1 MNTLLFEVLQTGA
14 TVCGILLINALFVAC
29 EFSLVK
35 LRYSSKA
42 MDDPAAT
49 PAGGAVAHLLTKTG
63 EVARLF
69 RFGTTA
75 CAVALAVVLF
85 PFVEAR
91 LESSLGFTP
100 WFTAL
105 IAFLIAIGAQYIFAD
120 LLPRAL
126 GFNYPER
133 SLAVTAPPVLLLVWV
148 LRPLIDGVH
157 TLTAKAFRSMRLPT
171 DTDLNLLDVEVQIR
185 ALGIDGPPLSPQL
198 RKILSNGVRMSELEV
213 SDILLPRNQIQ
224 YFDIN
229 NTMAENLDLA
239 RRTGHTRFP
248 LCDGDLD
255 HCLGIIH
262 IKDVF
267 RWKGGFDSLDPRKL
281 RRNITSLSADE
292 PVEMALEKLLKLRMH
307 MALVVDEFGG
317 TVGIVTLEGIL
328 EELVGDIHD
337 EFDAHEEAEIE
348 DLADGSVRVS
358 GLTAIHDIE
367 EHLQVRIETDDVST
381 IGGLI
386 TAELGRI
393 PGKGEVLVVENPGL
407 QVTVDEVDEKRVISA
422 TLRVFSRAEEN

>member
-1 MNTLLFEVLQTGA
+1 MNNFIIEVLQTGA
-14 TVCGILLINALFVAC
+14 TVGGILLLNAVLVAC

-42 MDDPAAT
+42 TDDPEST
-49 PAGGAVAHLLTKTG
+49 PNGGAVASLLTQTG

-75 CAVALAVVLF
+75 CSVALAIVLF
-85 PFVEAR
+85 PFVDTYLA
-91 LESSLGFTP
+91 LGLGFTP

-120 LLPRAL
+120 LLPRAI
-126 GFNYPER
+126 GFNYPQR
-133 SLAVTAPPVLLLVWV
+133 SLAITAPPVLFLVWI

-157 TLTAKAFRSMRLPT
+157 SVTARLFRSIRLPT
-171 DTDLNLLDVEVQIR
+171 DTELNLLDVEVQIR

-229 NTMAENLDLA
+229 SPMAENLDLA

-267 RWKGGFDSLDPRKL
+267 RWRGGLETLDLRKL
-281 RRNITSLSADE
+281 RRNITSLSSDE
-292 PVEMALEKLLKLRMH
+292 AVEEALQRLLKLRMH

-317 TVGIVTLEGIL
+317 TLGIVTLEGIL

-337 EFDAHEEAEIE
+337 EFDSFEEAEIE
-348 DLADGSVRVS
+348 DLEDGTYKVS
-358 GLTAIHDIE
+358 GLTALHDLE
-367 EHLQVRIETDDVST
+367 EHLGVRIDTDDVST

-393 PGKGEVLVVENPGL
+393 PGQGEVLLIEAAGL
-407 QVTVDEVDEKRVISA
+407 QVTVNEVDEKRVISA
-422 TLRVFSRAEEN
+422 TLRVVSRAAEN

>member
-1 MNTLLFEVLQTGA
+1 MNTFVLEVLHTGA
-14 TVCGILLINALFVAC
+14 TVCGILLINAILVAC
-29 EFSLVK
+29 EFSLIK
-35 LRYSSKA
+35 LRYSSKIT
-42 MDDPAAT
+42 DELDAA
-49 PAGGAVAHLLTKTG
+49 PSGGAVANLLTKTG

-75 CAVALAVVLF
+75 CAVALAIVLF
-85 PFVEAR
+85 PFVEAM
-91 LESSLGFTP
+91 LETSLGFTP

-120 LLPRAL
+120 LMPRAL
-126 GFNYPER
+126 GFNYPDR
-133 SLAVTAPPVLLLVWV
+133 SLAITAPPVLLLVWI

-157 TLTAKAFRSMRLPT
+157 SVTAMAFRSIRLPT
-171 DTDLNLLDVEVQIR
+171 DTELNLLDVEVQIR

-198 RKILSNGVRMSELEV
+198 RKILSNGVRMSELDV

-229 NTMAENLDLA
+229 SPMAANLDLA

-267 RWKGGFDSLDPRKL
+267 RWKGQEDSLDPRKL

-292 PVEMALEKLLKLRMH
+292 PVEMALQKLLKLRMH

-337 EFDAHEEAEIE
+337 EFDGHEEAEIE
-348 DLADGSVRVS
+348 DLEDGSFRVS
-358 GLTAIHDIE
+358 GLTALHDLE

-393 PGKGEVLVVENPGL
+393 PGKGEVLIIEDTGL

-422 TLRVFSRAEEN
+422 TLRVFNRAEEN

>member
-1 MNTLLFEVLQTGA
+1 MSTFFIEVLQTVA
-14 TVCGILLINALFVAC
+14 TVCGILLINAILVAC

-35 LRYSSKA
+35 QRYSAKA
-42 MDDPAAT
+42 ADDAA
-49 PAGGAVAHLLTKTG
+49 PKGGTVGRLLNKTA

-69 RFGTTA
+69 RFGSTA
-75 CAVALAVVLF
+75 CAVALAIVLF
-85 PFVEAR
+85 PFVEGT
-91 LESSLGFTP
+91 LEELLGFTP
-100 WFTAL
+100 WFTAV
-105 IAFLIAIGAQYIFAD
+105 IAFFIAVGAQYILAD

-126 GFNYPER
+126 GFNYPDR
-133 SLAVTAPPVLLLVWV
+133 SLAVTAPVVLLLLLL
-148 LRPLIDGVH
+148 LRPLINGVH
-157 TLTAKAFRSMRLPT
+157 SLTARAFRWIGLPT
-171 DTDLNLLDVEVQIR
+171 DTELNLLDVEVQIR

-198 RKILSNGVRMSELEV
+198 RKILSNCVRMSELEV

-229 NTMAENLDLA
+229 NPMAENIELA

-267 RWKGGFDSLDPRKL
+267 RWKGGVETLDPRKL

-292 PVEMALEKLLKLRMH
+292 PVEAALEKLLRLRMH

-328 EELVGDIHD
+328 EELVGDIRD
-337 EFDAHEEAEIE
+337 EFDAYEEAEIV
-348 DLADGSVRVS
+348 DLADGAVRVS

-367 EHLQVRIETDDVST
+367 EHLQVRIETNDVST

-393 PGKGEVLVVENPGL
+393 PSRGEQLTIENASL
-407 QVTVDEVDEKRVISA
+407 QVTVNEVDEKRVISA
-422 TLRVFSRAEEN
+422 TLRVVSREEEN